1 MEAPHSFSHFRK
13 RRILHA
19 DNMKRIIVVD
29 DDPAILDSI
38 DLILTRAGYIVTAYT
53 NAYPLLNGQYEL
65 PDIFILD
72 KQLPG
77 LNGLD
82 VCRFLK
88 AQQSTGEIPVVMIS
102 ASLNINLT
110 AKEAGAN
117 NFLEKP
123 FRMTELLTMVR
134 KYV

>member
-1 MEAPHSFSHFRK
+1 
-13 RRILHA
+13 
-19 DNMKRIIVVD
+19 MKRIIVVD

-38 DLILTRAGYIVTAYT
+38 NLILTRAGYRVTAYT
-53 NAYPLLNGQYEL
+53 NAYPLLNGQFEL

-88 AQQSTGEIPVVMIS
+88 AQQSTGSIPVIMIS
-102 ASLNINLT
+102 ASLYINST

-123 FRMTELLTMVR
+123 FRMAELLTMVS